1 MRFKTDRGLDIE
13 IKNNNM
19 QLSPNSI
26 HLLIFLKRL
35 SVVETDLG
43 HNDLDIEEEHK
54 PTIQEQIKELSNR
67 IEQPLCRPTICIK
80 MDTEIY
86 FSDGNRT

>member
-1 MRFKTDRGLDIE
+1 
-13 IKNNNM
+13 M

-54 PTIQEQIKELSNR
+54 PTIQEQIKELSDR

-86 FSDGNRT
+86 YSDGNRT